1 MKIGIDI
8 FGGDFA
14 PKANIEGA
22 ILAQK
27 EFPQDTTLVLIGD
40 QDIILSCL
48 SDHGANPDDFEI
60 VHAPDVITMH
70 DHPTR
75 AIPQKP
81 NSSISQSGS
90 IFSRSLIALDT
101 FILNFS
107 VCSICASSSK
117 IIVVFVTFLIARR

>member
-14 PKANIEGA
+14 PEANIEGA

-48 SDHGANPDDFEI
+48 SERGANPDDF
-60 VHAPDVITMH
+60 
-70 DHPTR
+70 
-75 AIPQKP
+75 
-81 NSSISQSGS
+81 
-90 IFSRSLIALDT
+90 
-101 FILNFS
+101 
-107 VCSICASSSK
+107 
-117 IIVVFVTFLIARR
+117 